1 MAFPVSPD
9 VNVTEVDLTTIAP
22 SVATTTGAIAGV
34 FNWGPIGERVSIAT
48 ESDLV
53 TFFGKPNANNY
64 ETFFTAANFLSYNNS
79 LLVVRAANT
88 TSMNA
93 NGTYSAFANV
103 GTVTNTANQ
112 TVKNSVDYETNK
124 LTFDANVV
132 YVAKYAGALGNSLRV
147 SVCSSV
153 NAYQSNVTLVQ
164 SVVGNTVIGTFG
176 LAVGSN
182 TATVQFTGNSA
193 LAANTFAANFAS
205 SFSAGDL
212 VTVGNSTVGTQ
223 LLTLA
228 SVSGPNSSTTNVV
241 MNFTGIYTLSSDFS
255 ANTELTRSW
264 EFSTLVDSAP
274 ATSQFVANFGNSA
287 AVDTMHVVV
296 VDQDGM
302 FTGISGQV
310 LEVFTDMSRATDA
323 KSVDGASIYYKKVI
337 NESSNYIWWANDRS
351 NAVSNTALN
360 ITSST
365 NYSALNLNFSGGQ
378 DGFTESNAPV
388 SILASGYDLFNA
400 KETSDISLVLQG
412 KPTGG
417 TTTSQGLTVN
427 NFQLANY
434 LIDNIASTR
443 KDCVVL
449 ITPDDTLARANA
461 GQEAKYT
468 VAWAN
473 IIRDTSYA
481 MIDSGYKY
489 MYDRYNDVYRYVP
502 LNGDIAGLMAR
513 TESTNDAWWSPAGF
527 NRGQIKNIV
536 KLRWNPI
543 KTDRDTLYKN
553 AVNPVVTFP
562 GQGTVLF
569 GDKTATRKPSAFDR
583 INVRRLFIVLEKSI
597 SEAAKYSLF
606 EFNDEFTR
614 SQFRN
619 LVNPYLRE
627 VQGRRGIT
635 DFLVVCDGTN
645 NTPERIDRNEFWGDI
660 YIKPAR
666 SINYVQLN
674 FVAVRTGV
682 QFSTVVGQ
690 F

>member
-22 SVATTTGAIAGV
+22 SVATSTGAIAGV

-79 LLVVRAANT
+79 LLVVRTANT

-93 NGTYSAFANV
+93 NGTYGAFANV
-103 GTVTNTANQ
+103 GPVTNTANQ

-147 SVCSSV
+147 SVCGSV
-153 NAYQSNVTLVQ
+153 NAYQSNVSLVQ
-164 SVVGNTVIGTFG
+164 SDVGNTVIGTFA
-176 LAVGSN
+176 LSVGSN

-193 LAANTFAANFAS
+193 ASANTFAANFAS

-212 VTVGNSTVGTQ
+212 VTIGNTSIGTQ
-223 LLTLA
+223 LLSLA
-228 SVSGPNSSTTNVV
+228 SISGPNSSSSNVV
-241 MNFTGIYTLSSDFS
+241 MQFTGIYTLSTDFS
-255 ANTELTRSW
+255 ANTQLTRSW
-264 EFSTLVDSAP
+264 EYSNLVDTP
-274 ATSQFVANFGNSA
+274 PTTSQYVANFGNSA
-287 AVDTMHVVV
+287 AVDTLHVVV

-323 KSVDGASIYYKKVI
+323 KSPDGASIYYKKVI
-337 NESSNYIWWANDRS
+337 NEGSRYIWWANDRAG
-351 NAVSNTALN
+351 AVSNTAAN
-360 ITSST
+360 ITNST
-365 NYSALNLNFSGGQ
+365 NNSALRLDFVGGQ

-388 SILASGYDLFNA
+388 SILATGYDLFNA
-400 KETSDISLVLQG
+400 KETSDVSLILQG

-434 LIDNIASTR
+434 LIDNIASVR

-449 ITPDDTLARANA
+449 ITPDDTLARANV

-473 IIRDTSYA
+473 VIRDTSYA

-543 KTDRDTLYKN
+543 KADRDTLYKN

-583 INVRRLFIVLEKSI
+583 INVRRLFIVLEKAI

-666 SINYVQLN
+666 SINFIQLN